1 MSTTTAAKFA
11 ANTSDR
17 RQERNTGIQN
27 PKRDRGFES
36 GVLEVIRG
44 GLGVLAHP
52 SGTDGSNPV
61 PSSGESGANRD
72 RGDQRSPSTRGPAS
86 CRQHYGRRPEAEPEL
101 EFHLPPVPARFLDHN
116 AQLLAIP
123 KTVVSA

>member
-1 MSTTTAAKFA
+1 MVRKPMSRA
-11 ANTSDR
+11 S
-17 RQERNTGIQN
+17 
-27 PKRDRGFES
+27 KRAVPCG
-36 GVLEVIRG
+36 
-44 GLGVLAHP
+44 
-52 SGTDGSNPV
+52 GTDGSNPA

-123 KTVVSA
+123 KTVVSAVGRDHSAPTKCVQSLLHVSTPTF

>member
-1 MSTTTAAKFA
+1 MSTTTAARFA

-61 PSSGESGANRD
+61 PSSAESIANLNFREVLWALAAVLWSAACHHRHHRPVG
-72 RGDQRSPSTRGPAS
+72 RGRSAS
-86 CRQHYGRRPEAEPEL
+86 PRQTHWPFSRR
-101 EFHLPPVPARFLDHN
+101 N
-116 AQLLAIP
+116 AGLSSCYQC
-123 KTVVSA
+123 

>member
-1 MSTTTAAKFA
+1 MSTTTAARFA

-61 PSSGESGANRD
+61 PSSGELGTNHWRVASETACRSNLIGYDATG
-72 RGDQRSPSTRGPAS
+72 RGG
-86 CRQHYGRRPEAEPEL
+86 L
-101 EFHLPPVPARFLDHN
+101 N
-116 AQLLAIP
+116 ACE
-123 KTVVSA
+123 